1 MKIISLSYDEAG
13 YACSIATS
21 IRNKYNTQTN
31 FFDYLV
37 VDFKSLIDIINLKD
51 IKLITENFSYE
62 DQKDFKNKTVIF
74 NNFSKLIS
82 YHDLKCNYNNTI
94 IDEFKKKYIR
104 RFHRFMNDLYN
115 DKIIFFIRYGKTSYN
130 DIINF
135 NNLIKNINSKLIF
148 YLINVDYDKELDN
161 NIIYNDIQNY
171 IYINFFN
178 INVKEIKSDD
188 NYFKILECN
197 WDFVFYKIEEIYKIY
212 K

>member
-37 VDFKSLIDIINLKD
+37 VDFKSLMDIINLKD

-115 DKIIFFIRYGKTSYN
+115 DKMIFFIRYGKTSYN